1 MINNKVIKGGTKII
15 KENKT
20 EVEKNQEGGKNN
32 VQGKIK
38 LMKRKWEGQT
48 NAFATQY
55 SVEYSGDYDTDC
67 GTSTPYIITKQL

>member
-1 MINNKVIKGGTKII
+1 
-15 KENKT
+15 
-20 EVEKNQEGGKNN
+20 
-32 VQGKIK
+32 
-38 LMKRKWEGQT
+38 MKRKWEGQT